1 VIPGRVPS
9 FEIQNVETTAMG
21 RLGEWI
27 SLGGIDT
34 RRRDSSRELVGA
46 GQHDSR
52 ESRNIQ
58 IRVTEI
64 P

>member
-1 VIPGRVPS
+1 
-9 FEIQNVETTAMG
+9 MG

-34 RRRDSSRELVGA
+34 GRRDSSRELVGA
-46 GQHDSR
+46 GQHGSR

-58 IRVTEI
+58 VMVTEI